1 VKYGKVSWMPAFAGM
16 TKLGMEKIK
25 KMSKFLLALSA
36 QLLLSQFAQAT
47 PKVVTSIVPLH
58 SLVSSVMDGV
68 ATPELLMQG
77 QNSEHNASF
86 TPQQIAD
93 LAHADVVFMIGN
105 NLETKLGEI
114 SGTET
119 VGGKTFIKMN
129 ETNGLITHAIRE
141 GGTWEPDG
149 DEPPRTGVSADPH
162 IWLDPENAKL
172 MVKAIASTLDKA
184 DPTNAKLYDANASK
198 TLTDI
203 DKLESD
209 LKALLTP
216 AQHKPF
222 IVFHDAY
229 QYFER
234 RFGVTAVGSISN
246 FSTTPPSAQ
255 RLEEIHNKINS
266 SNATCVFREPQFTD
280 AAVQTV
286 IEGTKAKSSV
296 LDPIGSDL
304 TPGPKAYGELLRE
317 IANNLSKCLR

>member
-1 VKYGKVSWMPAFAGM
+1 MLKIAVWLLFTAIFGLPATA
-16 TKLGMEKIK
+16 
-25 KMSKFLLALSA
+25 A
-36 QLLLSQFAQAT
+36 

-58 SLVSSVMDGV
+58 SLVASVMEGV
-68 ATPELLMQG
+68 GTPELLMQG

-86 TPQQIAD
+86 TPQQIAE

-119 VGGKTFIKMN
+119 VGGKAFIKMN
-129 ETNGLITHAIRE
+129 EIQGIVTHTIRE
-141 GGTWEPDG
+141 GGTWEPDS
-149 DEPPRTGVSADPH
+149 DEPPSTGVSTDPH

-172 MVKAIASTLDKA
+172 MVKTIAITLDKA
-184 DPTNAKLYDANASK
+184 DPANAKLYEANAAK
-198 TLTDI
+198 TLTELDR
-203 DKLESD
+203 LEAD
-209 LKALLTP
+209 LKSQLAP
-216 AQHKPF
+216 IKHKPF

-229 QYFER
+229 QYFEH

-246 FSTTPPSAQ
+246 FSATPPSAQ

-280 AAVQTV
+280 AAVVTV

-296 LDPIGSDL
+296 LDPIGADL
-304 TPGPKAYGELLRE
+304 KPGPKAYGELLHE
-317 IANNLSKCLR
+317 IAKNLSDCLH

>member
-1 VKYGKVSWMPAFAGM
+1 MRYLVLS
-16 TKLGMEKIK
+16 
-25 KMSKFLLALSA
+25 LLCASTLAKSA
-36 QLLLSQFAQAT
+36 QAA
-47 PKVVTSIVPLH
+47 PKVVTTIVPLH

-68 ATPELLMQG
+68 GTPELLMKG

-93 LAHADVVFMIGN
+93 MAHADAVFMIGN
-105 NLETKLGEI
+105 NLEAKLGEI

-119 VGGKTFIKMN
+119 VGGKAFVKMN
-129 ETNGLITHAIRE
+129 EIQGLITHAIRE

-149 DEPPRTGVSADPH
+149 DEPPSTGVSADPH

-172 MVKAIASTLDKA
+172 MVKTIATTLDKA
-184 DPTNAKLYDANASK
+184 DPANAKLYDANATK
-198 TLTDI
+198 ALAELDRL
-203 DKLESD
+203 DAD
-209 LKALLTP
+209 LKTQLTP
-216 AQHKPF
+216 VQHKPF

-229 QYFER
+229 QYFEH

-246 FSTTPPSAQ
+246 FSATPPSAQ

-280 AAVQTV
+280 AAVVTV

-296 LDPIGSDL
+296 LDPIGADL
-304 TPGPKAYGELLRE
+304 KPGPDAYSELLHE
-317 IANNLSKCLR
+317 IAKNLSECLS

>member
-1 VKYGKVSWMPAFAGM
+1 MRYLVLS
-16 TKLGMEKIK
+16 
-25 KMSKFLLALSA
+25 LLCASMLATSA
-36 QLLLSQFAQAT
+36 QAA
-47 PKVVTSIVPLH
+47 PKVVTTIVPLH

-68 ATPELLMQG
+68 GTPELLMQG

-93 LAHADVVFMIGN
+93 MAHADAVFIIGN

-119 VGGKTFIKMN
+119 VGGKAFIKMN
-129 ETNGLITHAIRE
+129 EIQGLITHAIRE

-149 DEPPRTGVSADPH
+149 DEPPSTGVSADPH

-172 MVKAIASTLDKA
+172 MVKTIATTLDKA
-184 DPTNAKLYDANASK
+184 DPANAKLYDANATK
-198 TLTDI
+198 ALAELDR
-203 DKLESD
+203 LEAD
-209 LKALLTP
+209 LKTQLTP
-216 AQHKPF
+216 VQHKPF

-229 QYFER
+229 QYFEH

-246 FSTTPPSAQ
+246 FSATPPSAQ

-280 AAVQTV
+280 AAVVTV

-296 LDPIGSDL
+296 LDPIGADL
-304 TPGPKAYGELLRE
+304 KPGPDAYSELLHE
-317 IANNLSKCLR
+317 IAKNLSDCLS

>member
-1 VKYGKVSWMPAFAGM
+1 
-16 TKLGMEKIK
+16 
-25 KMSKFLLALSA
+25 MSKFILVLSM
-36 QLLLSQFAQAT
+36 QLLLTQFAQAA

-58 SLVSSVMDGV
+58 SLVSSVMEGV
-68 ATPELLMQG
+68 GTPELLMQG

-93 LAHADVVFMIGN
+93 MAHADAVFMIGN

-114 SGTET
+114 SGTDT

-129 ETNGLITHAIRE
+129 ETNSLITHAIRE

-149 DEPPRTGVSADPH
+149 DEPPSTGISADPH

-172 MVKAIASTLDKA
+172 MVKTIADTLDKA
-184 DPTNAKLYDANASK
+184 DPTNANLYDANATK
-198 TLTDI
+198 TLAELDH
-203 DKLESD
+203 LEAD
-209 LKALLTP
+209 LKTQLAA

-229 QYFER
+229 QYFEH

-246 FSTTPPSAQ
+246 FSATPPSAQ

-266 SNATCVFREPQFTD
+266 SNAACVFREPQFTD

-296 LDPIGSDL
+296 LDPIGADL
-304 TPGPKAYGELLRE
+304 KPGSTAYSELLQK
-317 IANNLSKCLR
+317 IAQNLEECLH